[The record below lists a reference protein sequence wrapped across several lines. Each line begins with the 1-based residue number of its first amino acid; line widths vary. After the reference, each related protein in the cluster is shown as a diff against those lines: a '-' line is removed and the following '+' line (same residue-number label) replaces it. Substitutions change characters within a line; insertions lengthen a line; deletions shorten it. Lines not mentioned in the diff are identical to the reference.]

1 MEYLITTEFSTNF
14 VSLYLSVWASQVA
27 VGVKSLP
34 PSAGDAGDLGL
45 TPGLGRS
52 PRGGHGN
59 PLQYTCLGNPMG
71 RAAWWAIVRGVAE
84 SQA

>member
-59 PLQYTCLGNPMG
+59 PLQYSCLENFHGQRSLMG
-71 RAAWWAIVRGVAE
+71 Y
-84 SQA
+84 SP